1 MYFLTILLLGVVSF
15 LKILRA
21 EDSGLSNF
29 QRLPPKLIKD
39 YTYFNVSGCSAFFA
53 QKIELLVDK
62 NGITSNFVLPPN
74 QNHSSSSSCAVDGTS
89 KLSFEWQS
97 LPSPSHFKS
106 VSMSFVFHLSNS
118 DMWTLKAGRITLD
131 GTAYNISLT
140 LPYTP
145 KSYGYK
151 CTKMPAISV
160 NGSTPSTRL
169 LFTGLQ
175 VQPFDVV
182 DGRFGDVNDCV
193 GFFTPGIISNL
204 LIVFLLLG
212 IFSYGLSMVMGI
224 QTNDAFDDPKSKM
237 LQIGST
243 AD

>member
-1 MYFLTILLLGVVSF
+1 MKYTTDQKYLQLGGRQCCMLIICYAVQ
-15 LKILRA
+15 RA
-21 EDSGLSNF
+21 
-29 QRLPPKLIKD
+29 
-39 YTYFNVSGCSAFFA
+39 Y
-53 QKIELLVDK
+53 
-62 NGITSNFVLPPN
+62 
-74 QNHSSSSSCAVDGTS
+74 
-89 KLSFEWQS
+89 
-97 LPSPSHFKS
+97 S
-106 VSMSFVFHLSNS
+106 V
-118 DMWTLKAGRITLD
+118 
-131 GTAYNISLT
+131 
-140 LPYTP
+140 
-145 KSYGYK
+145 
-151 CTKMPAISV
+151 
-160 NGSTPSTRL
+160 
-169 LFTGLQ
+169 